1 MERLKVLCVG
11 WIVLAIGCLAGSAVA
26 QQVGD
31 ESYAPTVK
39 NPAFAATKPTIL
51 FDAAHNNIHVVEGEG
66 NERRRRTYLPF
77 KRLAEADGYT
87 VRTAWARITPKAL
100 RDVAILAI
108 VNPVAVPDIPE
119 TTPEEMNEPAF
130 CGDEIAAIRDFVE
143 GGGAL
148 LLIADH
154 YPIGGAA
161 SELAAAFGVQMGNG
175 HVEDPA
181 HDDVET
187 DSMLFTGDALGN
199 HPILTGRDET
209 ERIRRVGTFTGQSL
223 VGPPDSEILLRLGRE
238 AVEEASTGNKVKAP
252 VGGRAQALA
261 LKRGRGRVVVLGEAA
276 MLTSQL
282 SGAEKVRWGGLS
294 NPKLD
299 NEQLALNILHWLSGL
314 I

>member
-1 MERLKVLCVG
+1 MKGLATACIG
-11 WIVLAIGCLAGSAVA
+11 WLVLALGGLAGPAVA
-26 QQVGD
+26 QQMGD
-31 ESYAPTVK
+31 ESYVPKVAK
-39 NPAFAATKPTIL
+39 PAFVGTKPTIL
-51 FDAAHNNIHVVEGEG
+51 FDGAHNNIHTVEGQG
-66 NERRRRTYLPF
+66 NELRRRTYLPF
-77 KRLAEADGYT
+77 KRLAEADGYA

-108 VNPVAVPDIPE
+108 VNPAAVPDIPE
-119 TTPEEMNEPAF
+119 TTPEQMNEPAF
-130 CGDEIAAIRDFVE
+130 CGDEITAIRDFVE
-143 GGGAL
+143 AGGAL

-181 HDDVET
+181 HDDVES
-187 DSMLFTGDALGN
+187 DSMLFTGDALGH
-199 HPILTGRDET
+199 HPILTGRGET
-209 ERIRRVGTFTGQSL
+209 EHVRRVGTFVGQSL
-223 VGPPDSEILLRLGRE
+223 VGPAGAETLLRLGSGALE
-238 AVEEASTGNKVKAP
+238 KAPTGDTKAP

-261 LKRGRGRVVVLGEAA
+261 LVRGRGRVVVLGEAA

-282 SGAEKVRWGGLS
+282 SGAEKVRWGGLN

-299 NEQLALNILHWLSGL
+299 NEQFALNVLHWLSKL

>member
-1 MERLKVLCVG
+1 MRKHEVTCVG
-11 WIVLAIGCLAGSAVA
+11 WIVLALGVLAGPAAA
-26 QQVGD
+26 QQMGD
-31 ESYAPTVK
+31 EEYVPKVK
-39 NPAFAATKPTIL
+39 SPAFVATKPTIL
-51 FDAAHNNIHVVEGEG
+51 FDAAHNNIHAVEGQG
-66 NERRRRTYLPF
+66 NELRRRTYLPF
-77 KRLAEADGYT
+77 KRLAEADGYV

-108 VNPVAVPDIPE
+108 VNPAAVPDIPE
-119 TTPEEMNEPAF
+119 TTPEQMNEPAF
-130 CGDEIAAIRDFVE
+130 CADEIAAIRDFVE

-154 YPIGGAA
+154 YPIGGAV

-181 HDDVET
+181 HEDAES
-187 DSMLFTGDALGN
+187 DSLLFTEDALGK
-199 HPILTGRDET
+199 HPILAGRGET
-209 ERIRRVGTFTGQSL
+209 ERIRRVGTFVGQSL
-223 VGPPDSEILLRLGRE
+223 VGPPDAEILLRLGPE
-238 AVEEASTGNKVKAP
+238 AVEKAPTGNVKSP

-282 SGAEKVRWGGLS
+282 SGAEKVRWGGLN

-299 NEQLALNILHWLSGL
+299 NEQFALNVLHWLSGL